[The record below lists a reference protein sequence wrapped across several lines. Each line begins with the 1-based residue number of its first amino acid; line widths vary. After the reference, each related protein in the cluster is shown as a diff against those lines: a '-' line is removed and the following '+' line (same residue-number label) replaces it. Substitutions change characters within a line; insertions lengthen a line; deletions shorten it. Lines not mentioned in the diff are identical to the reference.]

1 MFLERIM
8 ASFVTKGIGI
18 IILDLGLKLKLVFVI
33 KSNEVSIKLNSGLN
47 LLSKTIS
54 IITLVSLYEGIY
66 VNILPELILKF
77 SFSR

>member
-1 MFLERIM
+1 M

-18 IILDLGLKLKLVFVI
+18 IISDLGLKLKLVFVI

-54 IITLVSLYEGIY
+54 TITLVSLYEGIY